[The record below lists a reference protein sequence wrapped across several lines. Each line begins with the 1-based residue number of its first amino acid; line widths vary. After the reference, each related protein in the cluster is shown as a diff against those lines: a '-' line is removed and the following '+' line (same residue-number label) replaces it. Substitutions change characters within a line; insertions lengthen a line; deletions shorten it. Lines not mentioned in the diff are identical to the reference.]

1 MIGVSGVPL
10 WKSCGRSRRGA
21 GARIRQ
27 GLLCARLSLGLSL
40 GVAMAIAGITG
51 CSTDRDEGP
60 VVARVGDATLTVAQL
75 HNQVPDSEM
84 ADAQRRLYV
93 DNWVQRQ
100 LLYQEALVREIDRT
114 PRVRQ
119 LVEQARR
126 DLVIA
131 TFVDDLFD
139 DRQIDVSEN
148 DVEQY
153 YHHHAD
159 DFRRVDAEIRAQHIL
174 LGSRRDATALR
185 SELQRGVVFENK
197 VRELSI
203 DRETNTVGGDLGY
216 FTADDRAEIWAACD
230 GTSAGQLCRNV
241 SLDGGYHVVR
251 LTDRKQAG
259 SVRDL
264 AEPAVREQ
272 ILEALVREKHRQR
285 IDELVT
291 SLRAQH
297 KWSVDETRL
306 ATP

>member
-1 MIGVSGVPL
+1 
-10 WKSCGRSRRGA
+10 
-21 GARIRQ
+21 
-27 GLLCARLSLGLSL
+27 
-40 GVAMAIAGITG
+40 
-51 CSTDRDEGP
+51 
-60 VVARVGDATLTVAQL
+60 
-75 HNQVPDSEM
+75 
-84 ADAQRRLYV
+84 
-93 DNWVQRQ
+93 
-100 LLYQEALVREIDRT
+100 LLYQEALAREIDRT

-119 LVEQARR
+119 LIEQTRR
-126 DLVIA
+126 DLVVA

-139 DRQIDVSEN
+139 DRQIDVSES

-153 YHHHAD
+153 YHLHAD
-159 DFRRVDAEIRAQHIL
+159 DFRRVDAEIRAQQIL

-185 SELQRGVVFENK
+185 SELQRGAVFEDK

-216 FTADDRAEIWAACD
+216 FTADDRAEIWEACD

-241 SLDGGYHVVR
+241 SIDGGYHIVR
-251 LTDRKQAG
+251 LADRKEAG

-272 ILEALVREKHRQR
+272 IMEALVREKHRER

-297 KWSVDETRL
+297 TWFVDETRL